1 MQTYTNKAMA
11 KLVIYVI
18 VFTTFIYIITRIMSY
33 FNSNLQQ
40 ISTTVESNANYA
52 TLNLYLLKTVK
63 TQNVSIKNYGLV
75 DNDDTSSYYITFL
88 KDDGTTSTFI
98 KIGNIIYFN
107 KVKICENVKEFKI
120 IIDKS
125 EKESFSIEVKILD
138 KIYNSQYAL
147 N

>member
-1 MQTYTNKAMA
+1 
-11 KLVIYVI
+11 
-18 VFTTFIYIITRIMSY
+18 MSY

-75 DNDDTSSYYITFL
+75 NNEDISSSYITFL

-98 KIGNIIYFN
+98 KVGDIIYFN
-107 KVKICENVKEFKI
+107 KIKLCENVDEFKV

-125 EKESFSIEVKILD
+125 EKESFSVEVKIFG
-138 KIYNSQYAL
+138 KIYKSQYAL

>member
-1 MQTYTNKAMA
+1 MQTYTNKIMA

-18 VFTTFIYIITRIMSY
+18 VFTIFICLITRIMSY

-40 ISTTVESNANYA
+40 ISTTVESNTNYA
-52 TLNLYLLKTVK
+52 ILNLYLLKTVK

-75 DNDDTSSYYITFL
+75 DNDDTSSYYITFINA
-88 KDDGTTSTFI
+88 DGTTSTFI

-107 KVKICENVKEFKI
+107 KIKICENVEEFKI

-138 KIYNSQYAL
+138 KVYNSQYAL